1 MMHQIGDF
9 QITTIVTDEPW
20 SVNCY
25 LARHILSGE
34 QILIDPGD
42 AAKRIEQMVT
52 DYGGKLKAILL
63 THAHHDHVG
72 AVADIC
78 RHFAASCYLHK
89 ADARLM
95 RQAHTYALVF
105 AARHIEPFLNV
116 SLYEKGNLNI
126 DGWPIDAVKTPGH
139 TPGSVCYDF
148 GGFIFTGDTLLYQY
162 VGRTDTPGANEGQ
175 IASSVGGLMERLSEQ
190 VVIFPGHGRAW
201 TAGEAKVW
209 WKDAALLPPQYKQ
222 FGGI

>member
-1 MMHQIGDF
+1 MMLQIGDF
-9 QITTIVTDEPW
+9 QITTIVTDKPW

-25 LARHILSGE
+25 LVRHILSGE

-42 AAKRIEQMVT
+42 AAKRIEQAVSG
-52 DYGGKLKAILL
+52 YGGKLKAILL

-72 AVADIC
+72 AVAELC
-78 RHFAASCYLHK
+78 QYFVVPCYLHK
-89 ADARLM
+89 SDTRLM

-105 AARHIEPFLNV
+105 AARHMDPFSKV
-116 SLYEKGNLNI
+116 SLYEKGTLNI
-126 DGWPIDAVKTPGH
+126 ESWPIDAVETPGH

-148 GGFIFTGDTLLYQY
+148 GEFIFTGDTLLYQY

-175 IASSVGGLMERLSEQ
+175 IVSSVSGLMERLSEQ
-190 VVIFPGHGRAW
+190 VAIFPGHGRAW
-201 TAGEAKVW
+201 TVSEAKAW
-209 WKDAALLPPQYKQ
+209 WRNAVLLPPQYKQ